1 MMEDEESPDFI
12 NTNWDLI
19 VSYLKIHSILCFQ
32 WLACEH
38 TWQHLSWMTYA
49 EYNTSGM
56 VSCKLGERQQSYAG
70 LLSSNDDTSQVLAK
84 W

>member
-1 MMEDEESPDFI
+1 
-12 NTNWDLI
+12 
-19 VSYLKIHSILCFQ
+19 
-32 WLACEH
+32 
-38 TWQHLSWMTYA
+38 MTYA